1 MPWYWSVR
9 LVERGPAIR
18 EFSSPPARLPV
29 CPSARLPDM
38 RSLFLPAA
46 ITALVAQLAVLW
58 AVIAGR
64 APASSPGKPARL
76 AEITWVLL
84 PTVVLLVV
92 LWLTW
97 NRMGGPMVIG
107 PVNGVTA

>member
-1 MPWYWSVR
+1 
-9 LVERGPAIR
+9 
-18 EFSSPPARLPV
+18 
-29 CPSARLPDM
+29 M

-46 ITALVAQLAVLW
+46 IIAVVAQFAVLW

-64 APASSPGKPARL
+64 APASAPGKPARV
-76 AEITWVLL
+76 AEIVWVVL
-84 PTVVLLVV
+84 PTVALLVV

-97 NRMGGPMVIG
+97 NRMGGAMVIG